1 MIDYKRKI
9 QWEIRNEKKQEY
21 KRLIEN
27 KEGTRDLDNLKV
39 QS

>member
-1 MIDYKRKI
+1 MIDCKRKI